1 MKDEIQKLACD
12 IIDKTGL
19 EISECNRLDIIEKAV
34 KTAMDHIATVWS
46 RSRYRG
52 YLI

>member
-19 EISECNRLDIIEKAV
+19 EISESNRLNIIEKAV
-34 KTAMDHIATVWS
+34 KQQWIISPLVWS